1 MKLKYIFAS
10 IVATLALA
18 VSCEKEA
25 EHFLKEV
32 QVSSSFLSFPAE
44 GGNVDI
50 IVNATDSWQ
59 IQNLPE
65 WISVSPANGSAGEN
79 TVHFSA
85 GSAESTREGNFTIEC
100 GGKTQSMRVI
110 QATEAAEPTIL
121 TCKEVIAMVQADQAI
136 SQEVYFKG
144 IVCKIDEISPSY
156 GNATFYLSDDGSFKG
171 SYNADGSGIDD
182 PNWVEVYRGKWLN
195 GANFTTGDEFGIGDE
210 MVITGIIM
218 SYKGTPET
226 NQGTASVVSIKK
238 SLIDVEALKFDK
250 LPAIDTT
257 FSLMVTAKES
267 PLLVSSDADWL
278 QITGVNT
285 DGSYQLHA
293 DANPRTAERQAN
305 ISIVGPTARK
315 SVSVTQAGVPATGAT
330 VSEIIAM
337 DDDSQVQT
345 LPSTVVVALTTRGAV
360 LSDGTKAI
368 YAYGNTAAAL
378 KLGDGVQMSA
388 RKTTYNGVPEL
399 TDISDAFVD
408 SEGNAVS
415 YPNAKDITAQAGSYS
430 ASEAEYVKLSGTLSV
445 SSDGKYYNIALDGF
459 EDGSKQGSIV
469 YPVEALNAKSFDG
482 KKITVTGFFNGL
494 SSGGKYINIVA
505 TKIAEFVDNPKGTA
519 NNPYA
524 ASEIA
529 AEILAGNI
537 PEENVYVKGIVSAIQ
552 GEFSSGYGN
561 ATFWISDDGTAYG
574 VSEDKKSTTEP
585 SKDFECYR
593 VLWFDNKKWE
603 DGNAQISV
611 GDEIVVYGKMT
622 AYNGIAET
630 SGNKAWVYSVNGA
643 TNDADGIGNALA
655 PFNVAGAEAF
665 IDRMVAAQNAAKEAG
680 ESAPVFPNV
689 CVKGIVSAVQSEFS
703 AGYGNGTFWIS
714 DDGKAYGI
722 SEDKK
727 STTAFT
733 KDFECYRVLWF
744 NNEKWADGNPQIAVG
759 DEVII
764 KGQLTQYNGIYET
777 SGNKAWIYSLN
788 GKTE

>member
-1 MKLKYIFAS
+1 MKLKGIFAS
-10 IVATLALA
+10 LLA
-18 VSCEKEA
+18 VLAFATACQKEA
-25 EHFLKEV
+25 DHYLDNIKV
-32 QVSSSFLSFPAE
+32 DQSYVGISPE
-44 GGNVDI
+44 GGSQTINLTATGSWTAASKVD
-50 IVNATDSWQ
+50 
-59 IQNLPE
+59 
-65 WISVSPANGSAGEN
+65 WITITPASGSAGA
-79 TVHFSA
+79 TTLTITA
-85 GSAESTREGNFTIEC
+85 APAEETRETTIAIEC
-100 GGKTQSMRVI
+100 DGQTQNINVI
-110 QATEAAEPTIL
+110 QQAEKTERPVSTIA
-121 TCKEVIAMVQADQAI
+121 EVIAAGAGSFRVRGTVTKVANEQ
-136 SQEVYFKG
+136 
-144 IVCKIDEISPSY
+144 Y
-156 GNATFYLSDDGSFKG
+156 GNFYVEDETGSIYIYGVKDSQGYPKDGKG
-171 SYNADGSGIDD
+171 GWA
-182 PNWVEVYRGKWLN
+182 R
-195 GANFTTGDEFGIGDE
+195 FGIEVGDIVTVE
-210 MVITGIIM
+210 GPYTLYGSTHELVDAEVI
-218 SYKGTPET
+218 KVE
-226 NQGTASVVSIKK
+226 K
-238 SLIDVEALKFDK
+238 SLIQIAPFDFTE
-250 LPAIDTT
+250 LPATDTT
-257 FSLMVTAKES
+257 FTLKIDSKVNPILANI
-267 PLLVSSDADWL
+267 DADWL
-278 QITGVNT
+278 SFTGVNN

-293 DANPRTAERQAN
+293 AANPRTAKRTATISFKGPGAQA
-305 ISIVGPTARK
+305 STT
-315 SVSVTQAGVPATGAT
+315 VTQAGIPATGAS

-345 LPSTVVVALTTRGAV
+345 LPSTIVVALTTRGAV

-415 YPNAKDITAQAGSYS
+415 YPNAKDITAQAGTYA

-494 SSGGKYINIVA
+494 SSGGKYINIIA
-505 TKIAEFVDNPKGTA
+505 TKIAEFVDNPKGTV
-519 NNPYA
+519 NNPYT

-593 VLWFDNKKWE
+593 VLWFDGKKWE
-603 DGNAQISV
+603 DGNAQIAV

-622 AYNGIAET
+622 VYNGIAET
-630 SGNKAWVYSVNGA
+630 SGTKAWVYSVNGA
-643 TNDADGIGNALA
+643 TNDANGIGNALA